1 MYFILYIDLIL
12 FLLQQ
17 QIYSASDEIRPL
29 PCDTYFDSLWICTIS
44 LRLNGL
50 PVSKVELDSTDRRLL
65 KGSHMLWAS
74 R

>member
-1 MYFILYIDLIL
+1 MMSYGRLNILLDQPFHKMYF
-12 FLLQQ
+12 FNVN
-17 QIYSASDEIRPL
+17 
-29 PCDTYFDSLWICTIS
+29 TYFESLWICTIS

-50 PVSKVELDSTDRRLL
+50 PVSKVELDSTDTRLL

>member
-1 MYFILYIDLIL
+1 MMKAKWICNTVF
-12 FLLQQ
+12 FFKN
-17 QIYSASDEIRPL
+17 
-29 PCDTYFDSLWICTIS
+29 TYFESLCICTIS

-50 PVSKVELDSTDRRLL
+50 PVSRVELDSTDTRLL